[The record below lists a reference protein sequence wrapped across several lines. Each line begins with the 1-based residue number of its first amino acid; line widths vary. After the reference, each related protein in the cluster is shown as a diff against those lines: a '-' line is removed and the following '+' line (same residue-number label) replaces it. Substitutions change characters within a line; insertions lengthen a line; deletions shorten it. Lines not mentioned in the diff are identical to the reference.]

1 MNVYFG
7 DGGSKD
13 SYLAL
18 VMLLKTIRRQLLF
31 TVKRWKCR
39 LCQTLRGTTEG

>member
-31 TVKRWKCR
+31 TVKEMEVQALSDFERYY
-39 LCQTLRGTTEG
+39 